1 MNLQKVFDVIIFS
14 SVFLYN
20 FFNINYIFLT
30 VFFIKLPLLFHSS
43 EHLFNLALNS
53 PYFGRGPMEDNF
65 FSGLVTPCLLA
76 SFSYSHFY
84 LYNLFLSFSLFS
96 LITIPLSFFIY
107 FFILPILFRFY
118 FHLDIFCFRYLSI
131 EFSSQT
137 SFYLKI
143 S

>member
-1 MNLQKVFDVIIFS
+1 M
-14 SVFLYN
+14 
-20 FFNINYIFLT
+20 
-30 VFFIKLPLLFHSS
+30 FHSS

-107 FFILPILFRFY
+107 IFYTSYFIPFLFSSWYILFSLSFY
-118 FHLDIFCFRYLSI
+118 RIL
-131 EFSSQT
+131 FSDLFLPQDFLKTT
-137 SFYLKI
+137 SFRLPTIINVACLNSKTYNTHIKKFTL
-143 S
+143 